1 LGLTLDESKEDDEHY
16 QAGTFSFIMDP
27 SMVQTTKTYGSV
39 VIDYVNG
46 FFGKGFKVSLTGAT
60 PC

>member
-1 LGLTLDESKEDDEHY
+1 
-16 QAGTFSFIMDP
+16 
-27 SMVQTTKTYGSV
+27 MVQTTKTYGSV